1 MSRRIKVSPQ
11 PSQLLH
17 LLIRGGQALQWHA
30 LQQRSTVRYE
40 YAGDAGSESE
50 TLAAALRSCLLATH
64 HPARRADGALGQE
77 RTGCEE
83 LEATSEVV
91 KRCVAPGGLCCAVWR
106 IAAAHHVT
114 TQLADCRRARGR
126 GRRRPGLAR
135 RQRGKRRLRRSMQRG
150 QGSPC
155 SLSLIA
161 RRASTPN
168 LRRQYFI
175 AARQAHTVCSDTAK
189 RSEQKRSDSGFSAGM
204 RAQRLTATKLRGC
217 VGAQRHE
224 GDEVWVCVEGS
235 G

>member
-91 KRCVAPGGLCCAVWR
+91 KRCVAPGALCSSVWR
-106 IAAAHHVT
+106 IAAAQQAT
-114 TQLADCRRARGR
+114 TQLANGRRARGR

-135 RQRGKRRLRRSMQRG
+135 RQRGKRRLRRSMRRG

-155 SLSLIA
+155 SLLHTA
-161 RRASTPN
+161 RRTNTLEAKAILHCSTPGAYS
-168 LRRQYFI
+168 LFRYSARGQCKG
-175 AARQAHTVCSDTAK
+175 AATAA
-189 RSEQKRSDSGFSAGM
+189 SALACA
-204 RAQRLTATKLRGC
+204 RNA
-217 VGAQRHE
+217 
-224 GDEVWVCVEGS
+224 
-235 G
+235 